1 MSAAPAVRVGD
12 LVRRG
17 RGKKTWRVVEFLDQL
32 NGVPWAV
39 LAPTEGYT
47 SALAPVTALTV
58 VDEEDAP

>member
-17 RGKKTWRVVEFLDQL
+17 RGKKTWRVVEFLDH
-32 NGVPWAV
+32 NGVTWAV

-47 SALAPVTALTV
+47 SASAPVSTLTV
-58 VDEEDAP
+58 LDEEDTP